1 MHRSFNSPSSRLSR
15 WFADP
20 LGDYNM
26 RRGEIKPLLPAAVM
40 AERPSKMHNFIS
52 YFVNGC
58 FGGISVGMLLLLSS
72 SYQ

>member
-1 MHRSFNSPSSRLSR
+1 MHRSFNNPSSRLSR

-40 AERPSKMHNFIS
+40 AERRSKMQYLTWFFS
-52 YFVNGC
+52 ADA
-58 FGGISVGMLLLLSS
+58 
-72 SYQ
+72 